1 MAVALPLSRLRA
13 AMVVLY
19 WLAMLERVSP
29 RLTLCTR
36 CWLDLPALTGEVFP
50 LAAGELPL
58 AVVFEEAAACEACA
72 ASALAEVLEP
82 LLACVPALAFTL
94 PARVEDE
101 GCRVFGEL
109 AAALADCLPAGL

>member
-1 MAVALPLSRLRA
+1 
-13 AMVVLY
+13 MVVLY

-58 AVVFEEAAACEACA
+58 AVVFEEAAACALCA
-72 ASALAEVLEP
+72 GAALAEILEP
-82 LLACVPALAFTL
+82 LLASFPVLVFRL
-94 PARVEDE
+94 PARVE
-101 GCRVFGEL
+101 GE
-109 AAALADCLPAGL
+109 ARP

>member
-1 MAVALPLSRLRA
+1 
-13 AMVVLY
+13 MVVLY

-36 CWLDLPALTGEVFP
+36 CWLDLPALTVFP

-58 AVVFEEAAACEACA
+58 VAVFEEAAAREVCA

-82 LLACVPALAFTL
+82 LLACVPTLAFTL

-101 GCRVFGEL
+101 GCRVFLEL
-109 AAALADCLPAGL
+109 APALVDCLPAGL